1 MATSTDILNYSLIPA
16 EQCRNSVDKTLLK
29 ESDSLVSSERDEKNQ
44 LTIANADLQK
54 RIDDLERKNLDLQ
67 KKNNDQE
74 LKLSDLSSSLNSAE
88 SKLSTQD
95 SQIAKLRTANAD
107 LQRQALELAASWFL
121 GSTN

>member
-1 MATSTDILNYSLIPA
+1 M
-16 EQCRNSVDKTLLK
+16 
-29 ESDSLVSSERDEKNQ
+29 
-44 LTIANADLQK
+44 
-54 RIDDLERKNLDLQ
+54 NLDLQ

-88 SKLSTQD
+88 SKLSTQG

-107 LQRQALELAASWFL
+107 LQRQTLELAASWFL